1 VDLAKGTD
9 ATGNQEECSF
19 FHALDCNRNGS
30 RITVTM
36 LPNVALQG
44 RTAVRHLLP
53 FMKWILDPMLRQT
66 QAKK

>member
-19 FHALDCNRNGS
+19 FHAIDQNRNGS
-30 RITVTM
+30 RIMVTM
-36 LPNVALQG
+36 LPNVTPQG
-44 RTAVRHLLP
+44 RMAVRHLLP
-53 FMKWILDPMLRQT
+53 FMKWILEPTLGQT